1 MANVIV
7 QRVAEFLKLFPPFS
21 FIGAAALETLASK
34 AEIKFFEAGD
44 FVFKAGDKPANH
56 FYVLRE
62 GSVNLINPTEQAI
75 IETCDEGDVF
85 GVMAL
90 IGKRPYTL
98 QAEVLESSLVYALPV
113 SYFEKLLEENSRV
126 ALYFAA
132 GFASGQVVVRRDLS
146 QAQVARSTFKEASN
160 DTGLFIF
167 TGKSSFSYT
176 REVLTCTADTS
187 IREAAARMTAA
198 DVSSIV
204 IANEKGLP
212 VGILTD
218 KDLRRR
224 VVAASLSPDLPISKA
239 MTQPVMTLKT
249 GSSFSEVYLTMLKHR
264 LHHLIFTADGT
275 AQSPIAGLVSDHD
288 ILLAQGN
295 SPAVLI
301 HALMN
306 TFDVAEMAK
315 IREQAEK
322 LLRYYLENEVAIDFV
337 TNIISEINDVIL
349 KRGIQIAQKKLRED
363 FPGMEELRFAFLSLG
378 SEGREEQLLRTDLDN
393 ALVYDLPAGK
403 KEEEVQPYFLALAEQ
418 LIEILER
425 CGFQRCPA
433 DMMASNPQWC
443 VSLAKWKSYFSRWI
457 TSPSQKAVMH
467 ATIFFDFR
475 CVYGSRELSRQLSE
489 HIYSEIKANGLFM
502 NFLAKNAL
510 LNPPPLGF
518 FRNFIVEKS
527 GEHQDKFD
535 IKLRAMMPLADAART
550 LVLQHHVVGINN
562 TFKRFE
568 KLAQL
573 EPKHAETYREA
584 GKAYEILIRMRA
596 LNGLANASS
605 GRYLAPSSL
614 GKLQRQLLKNTFVPI
629 EEVQKILKVRFQ
641 TDYFNG

>member
-1 MANVIV
+1 
-7 QRVAEFLKLFPPFS
+7 
-21 FIGAAALETLASK
+21 
-34 AEIKFFEAGD
+34 
-44 FVFKAGDKPANH
+44 
-56 FYVLRE
+56 
-62 GSVNLINPTEQAI
+62 
-75 IETCDEGDVF
+75 
-85 GVMAL
+85 MAL

-98 QAEVLESSLVYALPV
+98 QAEVQESSLVYALPV
-113 SYFEKLLEENSRV
+113 AYFEQLLEENSRV

-160 DTGLFIF
+160 DTGLYIF

-176 REVLTCTADTS
+176 REVLTCTAETS

-204 IANEKGLP
+204 IANEHGLP

-224 VVAASLSPDLPISKA
+224 VVAASLSPDLPIAKA
-239 MTQPVMTLKT
+239 MTTPVMTLKT

-275 AQSPIAGLVSDHD
+275 AESPIAGLVSDHD

-306 TFDVAEMAK
+306 TFDVSEMAK

-349 KRGIQIAQKKLRED
+349 KRGIQIVQKNLRED
-363 FPGMEELRFAFLSLG
+363 FPGMEDIRFAFLSLG

-403 KEEEVQPYFLALAEQ
+403 TEEEVQPYFLALAEQ
-418 LIEILER
+418 LIAILER

-443 VSLAKWKSYFSRWI
+443 VSLAKWKGYFSRWI
-457 TSPSQKAVMH
+457 SSPSQKAVMH

-475 CVYGSRELSRQLSE
+475 LVYGSKELSRQLSE
-489 HIYSEIKANGLFM
+489 HIFSEIKANGLFM

-550 LVLQHHVVGINN
+550 LVLQHHVIGINN

-614 GKLQRQLLKNTFVPI
+614 GKLQRQLLKNTFAPI

>member
-1 MANVIV
+1 M
-7 QRVAEFLKLFPPFS
+7 
-21 FIGAAALETLASK
+21 
-34 AEIKFFEAGD
+34 
-44 FVFKAGDKPANH
+44 
-56 FYVLRE
+56 
-62 GSVNLINPTEQAI
+62 NPSEQAI

-98 QAEVLESSLVYALPV
+98 QAEVQESSLVYALPV
-113 SYFEKLLEENSRV
+113 AYFEQLLEENSRV

-160 DTGLFIF
+160 DTGLYIF

-176 REVLTCTADTS
+176 REVLTCTAETS

-204 IANEKGLP
+204 IANEHGLP

-224 VVAASLSPDLPISKA
+224 VVAASLSPDLPIAKA
-239 MTQPVMTLKT
+239 MTTPVMTLKT

-275 AQSPIAGLVSDHD
+275 AESPIAGLVSDHD

-306 TFDVAEMAK
+306 TFDVSEMAK

-349 KRGIQIAQKKLRED
+349 KRGIQIVQKNLRED
-363 FPGMEELRFAFLSLG
+363 FPGMEDIRFAFLSLG

-403 KEEEVQPYFLALAEQ
+403 TEEEVQPYFLALAEQ
-418 LIEILER
+418 LIAILER

-443 VSLAKWKSYFSRWI
+443 VSLAKWKGYFSRWI
-457 TSPSQKAVMH
+457 SSPSQKAVMH

-475 CVYGSRELSRQLSE
+475 LVYGSKELSRQLSE
-489 HIYSEIKANGLFM
+489 HIFSEIKANGLFM

-550 LVLQHHVVGINN
+550 LVLQHHVIGINN

-614 GKLQRQLLKNTFVPI
+614 GKLQRQLLKNTFAPI

>member
-1 MANVIV
+1 M
-7 QRVAEFLKLFPPFS
+7 
-21 FIGAAALETLASK
+21 
-34 AEIKFFEAGD
+34 
-44 FVFKAGDKPANH
+44 
-56 FYVLRE
+56 
-62 GSVNLINPTEQAI
+62 
-75 IETCDEGDVF
+75 ETCDEGDVF

-98 QAEVLESSLVYALPV
+98 QAEVQESSLVYALPV
-113 SYFEKLLEENSRV
+113 AYFEQLLEENSRV

-160 DTGLFIF
+160 DTGLYIF

-176 REVLTCTADTS
+176 REVLTCTAETS

-204 IANEKGLP
+204 IANEHGLP

-224 VVAASLSPDLPISKA
+224 VVAASLSPDLPIAKA
-239 MTQPVMTLKT
+239 MTTPVMTLKT

-275 AQSPIAGLVSDHD
+275 AESPIAGLVSDHD

-306 TFDVAEMAK
+306 TFDVSEMAK

-349 KRGIQIAQKKLRED
+349 KRGIQIVQKNLRED
-363 FPGMEELRFAFLSLG
+363 FPGMEDIRFAFLSLG

-403 KEEEVQPYFLALAEQ
+403 TEEEVQPYFLALAEQ
-418 LIEILER
+418 LIAILER

-443 VSLAKWKSYFSRWI
+443 VSLAKWKGYFSRWI
-457 TSPSQKAVMH
+457 SSPSQKAVMH

-475 CVYGSRELSRQLSE
+475 LVYGSKELSRQLSE
-489 HIYSEIKANGLFM
+489 HIFSEIKANGLFM

-550 LVLQHHVVGINN
+550 LVLQHHVIGINN

-614 GKLQRQLLKNTFVPI
+614 GKLQRQLLKNTFAPI